1 MQNLNALAVNE
12 DNSAYVEFTNFLNS
26 EIDAWVSETY
36 KNIIADL
43 NGIEKEKGLT
53 VVRNVKVGERLSYNS
68 LLGKKLML
76 ENLEAYNQTFNMYWN
91 GKLKLRFNPNVSYYS
106 KNSGVFKS
114 YYMSVSLTNELKTF
128 ISKLETMLEK
138 IGVTLV
144 VDATLY
150 DGNGLKTTVYF
161 DNLSERYNYHADC
174 EYVLRFISLNLSYVI
189 TFN

>member
-1 MQNLNALAVNE
+1 MQNSNALAVNE
-12 DNSAYVEFTNFLNS
+12 GSNAYLEFTNFLNS

-36 KNIIADL
+36 ENILSDI
-43 NGIEKEKGLT
+43 NGGEKESGLT
-53 VVRNVKVGERLSYNS
+53 VIRAVKVGEREVYNA
-68 LLGKKLML
+68 LLGRKLML

-91 GKLKLRFNPNVSYYS
+91 GKLKLRFNPKVSYYS

-128 ISKLETMLEK
+128 ISKLEAMLEK

-144 VDATLY
+144 IDATLY

-161 DNLSERYNYHADC
+161 DSLNETYNYHADC
-174 EYVLRFISLNLSYVI
+174 EYVLRFISLNLSYVV